1 MPPSHPTSGYILVLT
16 LFLLLLLSAAS
27 LTLTFGLRGFAVD
40 VADTTRAVERQT
52 ARQAGVAL
60 ALAAVDAG
68 VFGEDVTRLPH
79 LVTGGISVDVA
90 LEARPVTA
98 DVNAAPPE
106 LLKAVTST
114 LLPAP
119 LGQQTYEAIEAERRA
134 GRRIPSIR
142 ALLPPCRRLTADRDR
157 LEAVLTVGTR
167 EPTINRASAPPALL
181 AALPG
186 MTPLALK
193 LIEDD
198 PQGTLVLP
206 DDPRIA
212 PVSRFLGS
220 SGGSSRLTVTVSDGP
235 AHWTA
240 ALHIATRRKAAP
252 ILTGLDPSPSPIPD
266 RYCPSSE
273 G

>member
-27 LTLTFGLRGFAVD
+27 LTLTLGLSGFAVD
-40 VADTTRAVERQT
+40 IADTTRAVERQ
-52 ARQAGVAL
+52 AAGKTGIAL
-60 ALAAVDAG
+60 ALAAVDAD
-68 VFGEDVTRLPH
+68 VFGEDVTRLPG
-79 LVTGGISVDVA
+79 LATGGFSVDVA
-90 LEARPVTA
+90 IEARPVSV
-98 DVNAAPPE
+98 DVNAALPE

-119 LGQQTYEAIEAERRA
+119 LGQQTYEVIEAERRA
-134 GRRIPSIR
+134 GRTIPSIR
-142 ALLPPCRRLTADRDR
+142 ALLPPCRRLTTDRDR

-198 PQGTLVLP
+198 PQGTLVLA

-212 PVSRFLGS
+212 PVTRFLGS
-220 SGGSSRLTVTVSDGP
+220 SGGESRLTVTVSDGTS
-235 AHWTA
+235 HWTDD
-240 ALHIATRRKAAP
+240 LHIATRRKAAP
-252 ILTGLDPSPSPIPD
+252 ILAGLDPVPSPIPD
-266 RYCPSSE
+266 LYCPASD